1 MTAAL
6 RARAGRRATAAPA
19 AHPARDIR
27 PQRLHCFFS
36 AMVGPS
42 QRGSCGGTPFNGGPE
57 VRDCHFPDGRRY
69 RRDRLLHLRLSNR
82 ADTADAEGFNLRELA
97 GIQREASAADSVIEN
112 WKTIVRIRRRMPRCD
127 DRRLNGARQK
137 RYKAQLLQAAH
148 QRLAVT
154 AIACP
159 ATGNAALCLELLE
172 RASKRCNDR
181 SWRRESPL
189 LGTHIRLPLIVKVE
203 RERMTVPFARFQRA
217 LAHDGETHSRN
228 TLQTLS

>member
-97 GIQREASAADSVIEN
+97 GIQREA
-112 WKTIVRIRRRMPRCD
+112 
-127 DRRLNGARQK
+127 
-137 RYKAQLLQAAH
+137 
-148 QRLAVT
+148 
-154 AIACP
+154 
-159 ATGNAALCLELLE
+159 
-172 RASKRCNDR
+172 
-181 SWRRESPL
+181 PL